1 MEAEA
6 INKAVIM
13 MKKWLSVDNHNEL
26 CVMLD
31 TTMITENPNIS
42 PRWTGETLN
51 GIFQFSPAQMLQCV
65 RLLAFGGYVHASIA
79 RLNVVLLHELSNLR
93 SNLLVNHFG
102 SQDH

>member
-51 GIFQFSPAQMLQCV
+51 ARKTRVPMNHKKSP
-65 RLLAFGGYVHASIA
+65 SPTTP
-79 RLNVVLLHELSNLR
+79 S
-93 SNLLVNHFG
+93 SK
-102 SQDH
+102 